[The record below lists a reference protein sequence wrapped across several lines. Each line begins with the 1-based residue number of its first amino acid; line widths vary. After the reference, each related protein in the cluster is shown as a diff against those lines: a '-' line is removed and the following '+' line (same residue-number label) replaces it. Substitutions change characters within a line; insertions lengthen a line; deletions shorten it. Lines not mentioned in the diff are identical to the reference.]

1 MSLALAFNRSARV
14 MILAVHPD
22 DESIAAG
29 GLIQQAIAAGAN
41 VRIVFI
47 TDGDNNP
54 WPQRYIEKRW
64 TIARND
70 RMRWGRRR
78 REEALSAL
86 SVLGVKSE
94 EAVFL
99 GFPDQ
104 GLTDLLLTNGVGAHG
119 IEALEREVLEWEPSL
134 LIVPSMRDLHP
145 DHNATGVAIDILL
158 QRWPS
163 ALERPQVLAYLVH
176 GEAQGCTVAE
186 SMQLSPVQLLL
197 KRVAIL
203 SHESQMKLGSW
214 RFLKHAQPRELYL
227 DLKASSD
234 GRSSLI
240 KVTHDEHDIKIY
252 YRLSRFSRLLGAPQL
267 YIVTGTARFKIDL
280 AHLSDAMELIDC
292 INNRAIRAV
301 QAFMVGDDC
310 QLTISREYLPDAQQA
325 YFKLARGIGFFD
337 ADGWCPYEL
346 QPQPVREKVGSVAII
361 PCFNVEDYCEPVIIA
376 ATQYADRVIVIDDG
390 SSDRTGEIITRLCK
404 TLSHKIVPI
413 SFPEN
418 RGKGVGLMAGFRL
431 ALERYDFQALITL
444 DADGQHPPAYIQSLL
459 ECMKPEIDMVV
470 GERDISRMPSRSKLG
485 NTLASGML
493 RWIYPAAPVD
503 TQSGMR
509 GFNQRFAAEIA
520 ATIEGSRYETEFQIL
535 LLALSRRRSIA
546 SVTIPTVYLDN
557 NRSSKFRPI
566 TDSLRIFG
574 TLILWRMG
582 FGPKAVP

>member
-1 MSLALAFNRSARV
+1 MSLALQFDRNARLMV
-14 MILAVHPD
+14 LAVHPD

-29 GLIQQAIAAGAN
+29 GLIQQALAAGAN

-86 SVLGVKSE
+86 GVLGVKPE

-99 GFPDQ
+99 GLPDQ
-104 GLTDLLLTNGVGAHG
+104 GLTDLLLMPEPHG
-119 IEALEREVLEWEPSL
+119 MKALEREIVDWQPSL
-134 LIVPSMRDLHP
+134 LVVPSMHDLHP
-145 DHNATGVAIDILL
+145 DHNATSVATDIFLR
-158 QRWPS
+158 QWPPAS
-163 ALERPQVLAYLVH
+163 VLPRILTYLVH
-176 GEAQGCTVAE
+176 GDANGCNVAE
-186 SMQLSPVQLLL
+186 SVQLSPVQLLL

-203 SHESQMKLGSW
+203 SHDSQMKLGSW
-214 RFLKHAQPRELYL
+214 RFLKHARPRECFL
-227 DLKASSD
+227 DPEESSAGQCNLLKVA
-234 GRSSLI
+234 
-240 KVTHDEHDIKIY
+240 HDEHEIRIRC
-252 YRLSRFSRLLGAPQL
+252 RLSRSSRLFGKPCL
-267 YIVTGTARFKIDL
+267 YIVTDTARLKLDL
-280 AHLSDAMELIDC
+280 AHPRNAMALIDC
-292 INNRAIRAV
+292 IHGRAV
-301 QAFMVGDDC
+301 GKVQASMVSGVC
-310 QLTISREYLPDAQQA
+310 QVTLPREFLPGAQQV
-325 YFKLARGIGFFD
+325 YFKLSRGIGFFD
-337 ADGWCPYEL
+337 AAGWRPYVV
-346 QPQPVREKVGSVAII
+346 QVRPARETVDTVAII
-361 PCFNVEDYCEPVIIA
+361 PCFNVEDYCEPVIAA

-390 SSDRTGEIITRLCK
+390 SSDRTGEMIARLVR
-404 TLSHKIVPI
+404 TLPDKIVPI

-418 RGKGVGLMAGFRL
+418 RGKGVGLMAGFQL

-444 DADGQHPPAYIQSLL
+444 DADGQHPPAYIASLR
-459 ECMKPEIDMVV
+459 ERVASDVDMVV
-470 GERDISRMPSRSKLG
+470 GERDISRMPGRSKLG

-493 RWIYPAAPVD
+493 RRIYPAAPVD

-557 NRSSKFRPI
+557 NRSSKFRPVM
-566 TDSLRIFG
+566 DSLRIFG
-574 TLILWRMG
+574 TLILWRLG
-582 FGPKAVP
+582 FGPKAVS